1 MNEMSD
7 KISILLVED
16 NALNQKVVTFSL
28 KKLDCDIHIANNGL
42 EGLELFKQNKY
53 NFILMDIMMPIMD
66 GLESTKRIRA
76 YEQEEQIE
84 PTPIIAVTA
93 NALDNDRDKCIEYGM
108 DDFMTKPFNL
118 VNLKEILDRLN
129 IAI

>member
-1 MNEMSD
+1 MNEMSN